1 MAQSRKALIWI
12 GVAVVAAVLFA
23 VPLLCGGDEPSGLA
37 GGGARSD
44 TLLVTV
50 APVQQQ
56 RLEDQ
61 FRTTGQLLADEEVE
75 LRAEVAGRV
84 VRLPFQEGA
93 FVRKG
98 QLLAALDTDV
108 LAAERRAS
116 QTRRDLAAVQAGRQ
130 RELFGIGGLSRQ
142 ALDQA
147 EAELQVLGADLAR
160 IDAEIGRRRIY
171 APFAGTVGLRAVSPG
186 AYVSPGDRLATLRVT
201 SPLKLEFSVPERY
214 LGRVQ
219 PGDRVRFSVP
229 GGDGPYFAKV
239 YAVEPGVAAAT
250 RAFTV
255 RARLPN
261 PLGPDGAARLQPG
274 GFAEVELVFDSV
286 EDALMVPASAVV
298 PGAGR
303 PSVWL
308 AQDGIA
314 VPREVTTGVRT
325 ADQVQITAGVA
336 AGDIVLTSGFETV
349 RPQLPIRTGGTA
361 FDPAAVRSAEAPDAE
376 GSYRTASTSTESS
389 STDR

>member
-1 MAQSRKALIWI
+1 MPLRSALP
-12 GVAVVAAVLFA
+12 VLGL
-23 VPLLCGGDEPSGLA
+23 VCLLLLPACGGDDERRVSGP
-37 GGGARSD
+37 RSD

-50 APVQQQ
+50 AKVQQQ

-84 VRLPFQEGA
+84 VRLPFREGA
-93 FVRKG
+93 AVRRG

-108 LAAERRAS
+108 LAAELRAA
-116 QTRRDLAAVQAGRQ
+116 QTRRDLASVQTGRQ

-147 EAELQVLGADLAR
+147 EAELQVLDADLAR
-160 IDAEIGRRRIY
+160 IGAEIERRRIY
-171 APFAGTVGLRAVSPG
+171 APFSGTVGLRAVSLG

-229 GGDGPYFAKV
+229 GGSGPYFAEV
-239 YAVEPGVAAAT
+239 YAAEPGVAAAT

-255 RARLPN
+255 RARTRNTLSA
-261 PLGPDGAARLQPG
+261 DGAARLQPG
-274 GFAEVELVFDSV
+274 GFAEVALVFDTV
-286 EDALMVPASAVV
+286 DDALMVPASAVV

-308 AQDGIA
+308 AQDGTA

-325 ADQVQITAGVA
+325 ADEVQITSGVA
-336 AGDIVLTSGFETV
+336 AGEVVLTSGFETV
-349 RPQLPIRTGGTA
+349 RPQMPIRTGDTA
-361 FDPAAVRSAEAPDAE
+361 FDPAAVQAEAEREAS
-376 GSYRTASTSTESS
+376 GSYRATSTST
-389 STDR
+389 DD

>member
-1 MAQSRKALIWI
+1 MALSRKAPIWI
-12 GVAVVAAVLFA
+12 GVAAAAAALLA
-23 VPLLCGGDEPSGLA
+23 VPFLCGDDEPAGLA

-93 FVRKG
+93 AVRKG

-160 IDAEIGRRRIY
+160 IGAEIERRRIY

-201 SPLKLEFSVPERY
+201 DPLKLEFAVPERY

-229 GGDGPYFAKV
+229 GGDGPYVAEV
-239 YAVEPGVAAAT
+239 YAAEPGVSAAT

-255 RARLPN
+255 RARTRN
-261 PLGPDGAARLQPG
+261 DGARLQPG
-274 GFAEVELVFDSV
+274 GFAEVELVFDTV
-286 EDALMVPASAVV
+286 DDALMVPASAVV
-298 PGAGR
+298 PGAARDGSG

-308 AQDGIA
+308 AQGGLA

-325 ADQVQITAGVA
+325 ADEVQITAGVA
-336 AGDIVLTSGFETV
+336 AGDVVLTSGFETV

-361 FDPAAVRSAEAPDAE
+361 FDPAAVRAEAAPDEA
-376 GSYRTASTSTESS
+376 GSYRATSTSTG
-389 STDR
+389 D